1 MLAIFFPFQK
11 NSFFVLSLFFC
22 HTVPRTN
29 VDFWKG
35 NYVLCSR
42 FFSFLESEIKYFQ
55 GSFIVV
61 VVVTK
66 DRWSRT
72 EIESESHPPE
82 RPFVVDTDVVYGVIQ
97 TRHAFIVPFV
107 EVRIPTPNRRI
118 NTCPACSMIV
128 FFMNFLSNLS
138 SHESSRLRVLSM
150 SPRSFEGSS
159 QNAHILTPA
168 DGVYMTRR
176 RAAGMWAKRTQSV
189 GNLNSSRTFIFGDF
203 LFRKLGQ
210 KIQCAAVHCAAVLA
224 FENRKRL
231 PFSFIKFS

>member
-128 FFMNFLSNLS
+128 FYLWISCLIYQAMKVVVSVCCLCLPVLLKGPARTLTYLHPPMEFIWRDAARQECEQN
-138 SHESSRLRVLSM
+138 ERRV
-150 SPRSFEGSS
+150 
-159 QNAHILTPA
+159 
-168 DGVYMTRR
+168 
-176 RAAGMWAKRTQSV
+176 
-189 GNLNSSRTFIFGDF
+189 
-203 LFRKLGQ
+203 
-210 KIQCAAVHCAAVLA
+210 
-224 FENRKRL
+224 
-231 PFSFIKFS
+231 

>member
-128 FFMNFLSNLS
+128 FLWISCLIYQAMKVVVSVCCLCLPVLLKGPARTLTYLHPPMEFIWRDAARQECEQN
-138 SHESSRLRVLSM
+138 ERRV
-150 SPRSFEGSS
+150 
-159 QNAHILTPA
+159 
-168 DGVYMTRR
+168 
-176 RAAGMWAKRTQSV
+176 
-189 GNLNSSRTFIFGDF
+189 
-203 LFRKLGQ
+203 
-210 KIQCAAVHCAAVLA
+210 
-224 FENRKRL
+224 
-231 PFSFIKFS
+231 